1 MIVSLT
7 LLNLLD
13 WGSVGEVEAPSPSV
27 HNIIK
32 TEVGGGLGRGGGA
45 PYFFIFAFQKHIA
58 YRCLKY

>member
-32 TEVGGGLGRGGGA
+32 KGVGGGVGRGGGVGGGGGHHT
-45 PYFFIFAFQKHIA
+45 FLSLLFKSI
-58 YRCLKY
+58 